1 MTIIE
6 SNEQMSILMGN
17 VTERFEYKLEDGF
30 YVKTEEASA
39 FVLEESSFGT
49 AQVDIAAEL
58 GICANT
64 LRKHFKDE
72 LRRGRVKTCRNV
84 AKSVYKSAM
93 EGDGASQ
100 RYWLSKMNK
109 EVWGDHIDAPQLNMQ
124 VNVMVNKPAP
134 VSEEEWLRT
143 RGERLGMELK
153 EIEINKPIEIEAN
166 GHYQEEE

>member
-1 MTIIE
+1 
-6 SNEQMSILMGN
+6 MGN
-17 VTERFEYKLEDGF
+17 EKSESKIGQPP

-58 GICANT
+58 DISVNT
-64 LRKHFKDE
+64 LTKYFRDE

-109 EVWGDHIDAPQLNMQ
+109 EVWGDLPEAPQLNMQ
-124 VNVMVNKPAP
+124 VNVMVNKPARI
-134 VSEEEWLRT
+134 SEEEWLRT
-143 RGERLGMELK
+143 RGQRLGMELQQ
-153 EIEINKPIEIEAN
+153 IEVNKPIEIEAN
-166 GHYQEEE
+166 GHYKEEEE